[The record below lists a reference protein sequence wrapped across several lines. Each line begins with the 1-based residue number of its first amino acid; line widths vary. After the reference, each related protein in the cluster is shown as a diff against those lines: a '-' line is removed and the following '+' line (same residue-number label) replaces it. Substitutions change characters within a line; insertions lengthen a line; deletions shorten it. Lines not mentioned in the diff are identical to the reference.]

1 MRGEGLG
8 VRGSSGT
15 ANQTCSSGIVWIA
28 TEDGGG
34 RDAAVQADE
43 EQALVLAC
51 QHGDLSA
58 YERLVRAYQDAALRS
73 AFLLTGN
80 RQAAEDVAQNAF
92 LQVFR
97 HLARFDTE
105 RAFRPWFFGILAK
118 EARQH
123 LRRQRRQPT
132 VAWSLSSDALDGAC
146 VDPLL
151 DGLIR
156 NDERAQVRAA
166 LAALGEPFRTTAI
179 LYYVNNLAVDEV
191 ATALGCRVGTVKS
204 RLHTARKRL
213 RAALATQAAPGAS
226 NQIAG

>member
-1 MRGEGLG
+1 
-8 VRGSSGT
+8 
-15 ANQTCSSGIVWIA
+15 
-28 TEDGGG
+28 
-34 RDAAVQADE
+34 VQADE

-58 YERLVRAYQDAALRS
+58 YERLVRAYQDAALRG

-80 RQAAEDVAQNAF
+80 RQVAEDVAQNAF

-105 RAFRPWFFGILAK
+105 RAFRPWFFGILAN
-118 EARQH
+118 EARQS

-132 VAWSLSSDALDGAC
+132 VAWSLSPATLDGTGG
-146 VDPLL
+146 DPLL

-156 NDERAQVRAA
+156 DDERAQVRAA
-166 LAALGEPFRTTAI
+166 LVALAEPFRTVAV
-179 LYYVNNLAVDEV
+179 LYYVNELAVDEI
-191 ATALGCRVGTVKS
+191 ALALGCRVGTVKS

-213 RAALATQAAPGAS
+213 RAALAAQAAPDTS
-226 NQIAG
+226 NQVAG